1 MIPDAVRQ
9 RLSSKPFRP
18 FVLRLGSGETFLVR
32 HPELVSISP
41 GGRRLILWVAEERA
55 VDIDLLLVE
64 SIREQG
70 GPGKERR
77 RSA

>member
-1 MIPDAVRQ
+1 MIPEAIRQ
-9 RLSSKPFRP
+9 RLMSKPFRP
-18 FVLRLGSGETFLVR
+18 FVLRLGSGETFHVR
-32 HPELVSISP
+32 HPELVSMSP

-64 SIREQG
+64 SIREQS